1 MPFRRRAPQPSPTP
15 QPVPRTAEPEAPD
28 PGLPQ
33 AASVPTAPWLTQQA
47 PIVITHPSAKA
58 APAKPT
64 DTTPPRDA
72 PQTATPQANRPTS
85 GSGAFSGKL
94 IKTPIYTLRH
104 PETGSRATLVAN
116 MHVGQPA
123 YYQQLKEILTAL
135 EERGTMIHYE
145 GVRPPTSEELAA
157 ASDEIRQL
165 HTDWAASIDD
175 ARAPNTVAGLTHKRD
190 AFTPGPNWEPHDIT
204 DLEALEF
211 SGQKNTQ
218 AWIDQN
224 RAHHKQLIHQDPHV
238 VRAATL
244 KRLSALPQ
252 QVRAGASRSDLITGD
267 ELKMQMY
274 REAIAMA
281 AVDLYLALSPGK
293 DIALF
298 WGTGHMPG
306 FRSAF
311 TARGYQHED
320 EQWITA
326 VNSMTLGV

>member
-1 MPFRRRAPQPSPTP
+1 MPFRRRALAPSPTP

-33 AASVPTAPWLTQQA
+33 AATVPTAPWLTQQA

-72 PQTATPQANRPTS
+72 PQTAAPQANRPTS
-85 GSGAFSGKL
+85 GSGAFSVSL

-116 MHVGQPA
+116 MHIGQPA

-135 EERGTMIHYE
+135 EDQGTMIHYE
-145 GVRPPTSEELAA
+145 HVRPPTSEELAA
-157 ASDEIRQL
+157 ASDEMRQL
-165 HTDWAASIDD
+165 HTTWAAAIDD
-175 ARAPNTVAGLTHKRD
+175 ARAPTTVAGLTHKRD
-190 AFTPGPNWEPHDIT
+190 VFTPGPNWEPHDIS
-204 DLEALEF
+204 DLEAMEF
-211 SGQKNTQ
+211 AGQQHAQEWTE
-218 AWIDQN
+218 QN
-224 RAHHKQLIHQDPHV
+224 RARKKLIHQDPHAL
-238 VRAATL
+238 RAATL
-244 KRLSALPQ
+244 RRLSVLPL

-267 ELKMQMY
+267 QLKLQMY

-281 AVDLYLALSPGK
+281 AVDLYLALNPGK

-306 FRSAF
+306 LRTAF

-326 VNSMTLGV
+326 INSTTLGV